1 MKLRF
6 SAGSPFVRKVWVA
19 ALETGLAD
27 SIKRV
32 MVSPI
37 NPDDVTSSPS
47 PLGKIPCLEADDGTV
62 LYDSPVI
69 MDYFN
74 SLLDDNNLIPADGAA
89 HWTTKRYQALGD
101 GMLGCTVNI
110 FVEKMRKP
118 ERQSRGWIA
127 HNKAAVDRAIASL
140 ESEVDDLSDVID
152 AGTITLAVAL
162 SFVDKH
168 FPDDA
173 WRTDFPKLAAWS
185 DAFNRR
191 PSMRST
197 VLSDKM

>member
-27 SIKRV
+27 SIERV

-37 NPDDVTSSPS
+37 NPDDVKSSPS

-74 SLLDDNNLIPADGAA
+74 SLLDDNSLIPVDGAA
-89 HWTTKRYQALGD
+89 RWTTMRHQALGD
-101 GMLGCTVNI
+101 GILGCTVNI
-110 FVEKMRKP
+110 FIENMRKP
-118 ERQSRGWIA
+118 ERQSKGWIV

-140 ESEVDDLSDVID
+140 ESEADQMSSVID

-162 SFVDKH
+162 SFVDQH
-168 FPDDA
+168 FPEDS
-173 WRTDFPKLAAWS
+173 WRTDCPKLAAWS
-185 DAFNRR
+185 NAFNQR
-191 PSMRST
+191 PSMT
-197 VLSDKM
+197 ATMLGEL